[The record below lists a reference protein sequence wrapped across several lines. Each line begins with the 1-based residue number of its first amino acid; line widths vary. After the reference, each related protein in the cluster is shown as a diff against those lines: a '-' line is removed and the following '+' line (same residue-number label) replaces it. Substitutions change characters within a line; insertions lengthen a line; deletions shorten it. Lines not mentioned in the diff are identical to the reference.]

1 MSNQTKQRSTNTT
14 ESSPQPDADSST
26 VLQNARANTNLLF
39 ATAAKNFESMSQ
51 GDSREFVE
59 KSRQTGGQ

>member
-1 MSNQTKQRSTNTT
+1 MSNQTRQRSTPASG
-14 ESSPQPDADSST
+14 SSAQTDADSSN
-26 VLQNARANTNLLF
+26 VLQNARENTNLLF
-39 ATAAKNFESMSQ
+39 ATAAKNFEAMSQ

>member
-1 MSNQTKQRSTNTT
+1 MSNQTRQRNTPSS
-14 ESSPQPDADSST
+14 ESSAPADGGSSPS
-26 VLQNARANTNLLF
+26 LQQTRASMNLLF
-39 ATAAKNFESMSQ
+39 ATAAKNFEAMSE

>member
-1 MSNQTKQRSTNTT
+1 MSNQTRQRSTPAT
-14 ESSPQPDADSST
+14 ESSAQADASSST
-26 VLQNARANTNLLF
+26 ALQNARANTNLLF
-39 ATAAKNFESMSQ
+39 ATAAKKFETMSA

>member
-1 MSNQTKQRSTNTT
+1 MSNQTKQRSTNTA

-39 ATAAKNFESMSQ
+39 ATAAKNFEAMSQ

>member
-1 MSNQTKQRSTNTT
+1 MSNQTRQRNTSGT
-14 ESSPQPDADSST
+14 GSSAQADAGSST
-26 VLQNARANTNLLF
+26 SLQQARANMNLLF
-39 ATAAKNFESMSQ
+39 ATAAKNFETMSA

>member
-1 MSNQTKQRSTNTT
+1 MSNQTKQRSNNTT
-14 ESSPQPDADSST
+14 ESSPHPDADSST

-39 ATAAKNFESMSQ
+39 ATAAKNFEAMSQ
-51 GDSREFVE
+51 GDSREFIE

>member
-1 MSNQTKQRSTNTT
+1 MNNHTRQRNTPASG
-14 ESSPQPDADSST
+14 SSAQSDAGSSD
-26 VLQNARANTNLLF
+26 VLQNARANTNRLF
-39 ATAAKNFESMSQ
+39 ATAAKNFEAMSQ

>member
-1 MSNQTKQRSTNTT
+1 MSKQTRQRSTSTT
-14 ESSPQPDADSST
+14 ETSTQPDDSTSS
-26 VLQNARANTNLLF
+26 VLENARANTNLLF
-39 ATAAKNFESMSQ
+39 ATATKNFAAMSE